1 MLSAYMK
8 AGYMP
13 QIGCRLDVALAWVA
27 SRYDL
32 PARIAEDK
40 TTIEVEIAPNL
51 WAPSD
56 YYFEND
62 LCLKRRTEDDNQ

>member
-1 MLSAYMK
+1 
-8 AGYMP
+8 MP

-40 TTIEVEIAPNL
+40 ITIEVEIAPNL
-51 WAPSD
+51 WAPSN
-56 YYFEND
+56 YYFEDNY
-62 LCLKRRTEDDNQ
+62 CFKKED

>member
-1 MLSAYMK
+1 
-8 AGYMP
+8 MP
-13 QIGCRLDVALAWVA
+13 QICCRLDVALAWVA

-51 WAPSD
+51 WAPST

-62 LCLKRRTEDDNQ
+62 YCFKKED

>member
-13 QIGCRLDVALAWVA
+13 QIGSRIDVALAWVA

-51 WAPSD
+51 WAPSN
-56 YYFEND
+56 YYFENNY
-62 LCLKRRTEDDNQ
+62 CFKKED

>member
-1 MLSAYMK
+1 MVSAYMK

-13 QIGCRLDVALAWVA
+13 QISCRLDVALAWVA

-32 PARIAEDK
+32 PVRMAEDK
-40 TTIEVEIAPNL
+40 VTIEVEIAPNL

-62 LCLKRRTEDDNQ
+62 LCLKKEDRR

>member
-40 TTIEVEIAPNL
+40 ITIEVEIAPNL
-51 WAPSD
+51 WAPSN
-56 YYFEND
+56 YYFENNY
-62 LCLKRRTEDDNQ
+62 CFKKED

>member
-1 MLSAYMK
+1 MK

-51 WAPSD
+51 WAPSN
-56 YYFEND
+56 YYYENNY
-62 LCLKRRTEDDNQ
+62 CFKKED

>member
-13 QIGCRLDVALAWVA
+13 QICCRLDVALAWVA

-62 LCLKRRTEDDNQ
+62 LCLKRRTEDDNK

>member
-51 WAPSD
+51 WAPSN
-56 YYFEND
+56 YYFENNY
-62 LCLKRRTEDDNQ
+62 CFKKED

>member
-1 MLSAYMK
+1 MK

-51 WAPSD
+51 WAPSN
-56 YYFEND
+56 YYFENNY
-62 LCLKRRTEDDNQ
+62 CFKKED

>member
-1 MLSAYMK
+1 MLSAYME

-27 SRYDL
+27 SRYNL

-40 TTIEVEIAPNL
+40 ITIEVEIAPNL
-51 WAPSD
+51 WAPSN
-56 YYFEND
+56 YYFENNY
-62 LCLKRRTEDDNQ
+62 CFKKED

>member
-13 QIGCRLDVALAWVA
+13 QICCRLDVALAWVA

-51 WAPSD
+51 WAPSN
-56 YYFEND
+56 YYFENNY
-62 LCLKRRTEDDNQ
+62 CFKKED

>member
-1 MLSAYMK
+1 
-8 AGYMP
+8 MP

-51 WAPSD
+51 WAPSN

-62 LCLKRRTEDDNQ
+62 YCFKKED

>member
-51 WAPSD
+51 WAPSN

-62 LCLKRRTEDDNQ
+62 YCFKKED

>member
-13 QIGCRLDVALAWVA
+13 QICCRLDVALAWVA

>member
-1 MLSAYMK
+1 MRMLSAYMK

-40 TTIEVEIAPNL
+40 ITIEVEIAPNL
-51 WAPSD
+51 WAPSN
-56 YYFEND
+56 YYFENNY
-62 LCLKRRTEDDNQ
+62 CFTKED